1 MAARL
6 PPLRGIE
13 AFVAAAHALSF
24 TAAAARLNLSVSA
37 VSRRVASLEEAL
49 EVVLFHRFN
58 RALRLTTA
66 GKRYLAALEPAL
78 DRLAEASDAIRPPRG
93 SRQLLKIDVL
103 QSFAVLWLL
112 PRLDRFAAAHPG
124 IELRLSTSGGKP
136 DLRRD
141 GVDAAIRIA
150 EAPPG
155 GLSGDRLLE
164 LRCTPVATPDLI
176 KGNSALR
183 KPPIRKPQ
191 DIANHVLLGLV
202 RPRGFWEA
210 WLKAAKVGPFKAK
223 GTARFDSLHLLYEA
237 AANGMGVALAFDA
250 LVEPYLRD
258 RRLVAP
264 FKLTVKLPYSYWLI
278 YRTGAADSKP
288 LAVFRR
294 WLKAEIARAQ

>member
-6 PPLRGIE
+6 PTLRGIE

-24 TAAAARLNLSVSA
+24 TVAAARLNLSVSA

-78 DRLAEASDAIRPPRG
+78 DQLAEASDAIRPPRG
-93 SRQLLKIDVL
+93 DRQLLKIDVL

-112 PRLDRFAAAHPG
+112 PRLDRFAAAHQG

-155 GLSGDRLLE
+155 GMSGDRLLE
-164 LRCTPVATPDLI
+164 LRCTPVAMPALVNG
-176 KGNSALR
+176 KPGLR
-183 KPPIRKPQ
+183 KPD
-191 DIANHVLLGLV
+191 DIAQHVLLGLV

-210 WLKAAKVGPFKAK
+210 WLKAAKVKPFKAR

-250 LVEPYLRD
+250 LAEPYLRD

-264 FKLTVKLPYSYWLI
+264 FDLSVKLPHSYWLM
-278 YRTGAADSKP
+278 YRAGAADKKP

-294 WLKAEIARAQ
+294 WLKAEIARVQ